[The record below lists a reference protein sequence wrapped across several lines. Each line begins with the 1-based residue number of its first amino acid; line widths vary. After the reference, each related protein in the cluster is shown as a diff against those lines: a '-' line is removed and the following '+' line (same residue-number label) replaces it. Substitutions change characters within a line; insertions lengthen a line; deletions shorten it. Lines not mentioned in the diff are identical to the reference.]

1 MLEDPFPDL
10 QITDSTFLDSTDSRY
25 KCERCT
31 KSRKFFCYTCCTPNP
46 ALKDRLPKVKLPV
59 KIDIIKHQS
68 ESDGKSTCPHAVVLA
83 PQDVTV
89 YTFPCIPDY
98 GKEEAVLVFPCKE
111 ASTLKEMAKTAN
123 SADVTSRPPKAA
135 SDTVTTATS
144 ESGSRSPRAASDTV
158 TTATSESESRS
169 PKAASDTVTSATSES
184 GPRSPKTCDTV
195 STASSD
201 NRSEACPDNKT
212 SSGKRQAEGSD
223 TEESSPP
230 EKRQRT
236 VLRPF
241 ERAVFI
247 DCTWNQTRNIIQDE
261 RLKELRR
268 VELRDHE
275 TQFWR
280 CHEGLATSCLS
291 TIEAIYYF
299 MREYHEDVVD
309 NAYYTNDY
317 DDLLFFFNYLYRT
330 IRVRQRGGKD
340 MKAYKRKLQKDQ

>member
-10 QITDSTFLDSTDSRY
+10 QITDSAFLDSTDSRY

-46 ALKDRLPKVKLPV
+46 KLKDRLPKVKLPV

-83 PQDVTV
+83 PEDVTV

-98 GKEEAVLVFPCKE
+98 DKEKVVLVFPCKE
-111 ASTLKEMAKTAN
+111 ASTLKELAERPN
-123 SADVTSRPPKAA
+123 SISVSVSYKAA
-135 SDTVTTATS
+135 SDS
-144 ESGSRSPRAASDTV
+144 
-158 TTATSESESRS
+158 
-169 PKAASDTVTSATSES
+169 
-184 GPRSPKTCDTV
+184 DTV
-195 STASSD
+195 STVTSD
-201 NRSEACPDNKT
+201 SVADTCPNSKI
-212 SSGKRQAEGSD
+212 SLGKRQAEVLD
-223 TEESSPP
+223 TEGVCLQ
-230 EKRQRT
+230 EKRRRT
-236 VLRPF
+236 VSQPF

-247 DCTWNQTRNIIQDE
+247 DCTWNQTKNIIQDE

-291 TIEAIYYF
+291 TIEAVYYF
-299 MREYHEDVVD
+299 MREYHEDILGSTYANEYD
-309 NAYYTNDY
+309 N
-317 DDLLFFFNYLYRT
+317 LLFFFNYLYRT
-330 IRVRQRGGKD
+330 IRERQHGGKEL
-340 MKAYKRKLQKDQ
+340 KAYQRKLQDR